1 MIGGLKAYLPRLA
14 EIAGST
20 PASLY
25 ERQRALVRLG
35 LLSAQ
40 PGRGPGSGVK
50 LSPDSLAIMIISI
63 LATENL
69 SEIDKRVLRLCNARP
84 TPEPTCNVTGG
95 RTLREALTMLLASPS
110 FSREGHRLIGLSVD
124 RPRSARI
131 SLFERGTETRSTRF
145 EAASDRSSRRAM
157 IHTTA
162 AVDSDLFR
170 LIVADLAAL
179 LPPPPSRP
187 HKATGVS

>member
-14 EIAGST
+14 EIIGST

-25 ERQRALVRLG
+25 ERQRALLRLG

-50 LSPDSLAIMIISI
+50 LSADSLAVMIISI

-69 SEIDKRVLRLCNARP
+69 SDIDKRVVRLCNARP
-84 TPEPTCNVTGG
+84 TPGPTCNVTSA
-95 RTLREALTMLLASPS
+95 RTLRQAVATVLSTPS
-110 FSREGHRLIGLSVD
+110 FSREGDRLIGLSVD
-124 RPRSARI
+124 RPHVAQI
-131 SLFERGTETRSTRF
+131 SFFERGTKARSTRF
-145 EAASDRSSRRAM
+145 EAASDRSSRQPM

-162 AVDSDLFR
+162 SAISDLFR
-170 LIVADLAAL
+170 IIVDDLLAL
-179 LPPPPSRP
+179 LPQTETHES
-187 HKATGVS
+187 KGVV

>member
-14 EIAGST
+14 EIVGST

-40 PGRGPGSGVK
+40 PGRGPGTGVK
-50 LSPDSLAIMIISI
+50 LSADSLAVMIISI

-69 SEIDKRVLRLCNARP
+69 SDIDKRVVRLCNARP
-84 TPEPTCNVTGG
+84 TPESTCKVTGA
-95 RTLREALTMLLASPS
+95 RTLRQAVTTLFSSPA
-110 FSREGHRLIGLSVD
+110 FSREGDRNIGVAVH

-131 SLFERGTETRSTRF
+131 MFFERGTESRSTLF
-145 EAASDRSSRRAM
+145 EAASDRSNRRAM

-162 AVDSDLFR
+162 QADSDLIR
-170 LIVADLAAL
+170 IIADDLSAL
-179 LPPPPSRP
+179 LPQNE
-187 HKATGVS
+187 GNCQ